1 MVDTVRLVAMPFE
14 GLLGNGCEL
23 KIIEFLLPLKG
34 MGFNLSELSEEIS
47 VSRPTVDRIV
57 KKFVKWGLMKVAS
70 THGRTKYYSLN
81 ESSDFIEVFENLN
94 NRLVEQMLGEEMLCQ
109 IGEYRMHHAPVCIPK
124 PMPLSEEVAGWI
136 AEPSENQTE
145 SNGKIILKDIRDFPN
160 NIIALGVPDAA

>member
-1 MVDTVRLVAMPFE
+1 MPFE

-34 MGFNLSELSEEIS
+34 MEFNLSELAEEVN

-81 ESSDFIEVFENLN
+81 EYSDFVEVFENLN
-94 NRLVEQMLGEEMLCQ
+94 NRLVEQMLGDEMLYQ
-109 IGEYRMHHAPVCIPK
+109 IGDYRMRHTPVCTPK
-124 PMPLSEEVAGWI
+124 PVPLSEEVAGWVR
-136 AEPSENQTE
+136 EVSEWQPELVE
-145 SNGKIILKDIRDFPN
+145 SAFVRDVLDYPDSIITM
-160 NIIALGVPDAA
+160 GVTNAA

>member
-1 MVDTVRLVAMPFE
+1 LVRLVAMPFE

-23 KIIEFLLPLKG
+23 RIIEFLLPLKG
-34 MGFNLSELSEEIS
+34 LEFNLSELSEEIS

-81 ESSDFIEVFENLN
+81 ENSDFIEVFENLN
-94 NRLVEQMLGEEMLCQ
+94 NRLIEKMLGEEMLYQ
-109 IGEYRMHHAPVCIPK
+109 IGEYRMHHTSVCTPK

-136 AEPSENQTE
+136 MEPFESQTE
-145 SNGKIILKDIRDFPN
+145 AKGSVILRDVRDFPN
-160 NIIALGVPDAA
+160 NITSLGVTDAA

>member
-1 MVDTVRLVAMPFE
+1 MVRQVAMPFE

-34 MGFNLSELSEEIS
+34 LEFNLSELSEEVS

-81 ESSDFIEVFENLN
+81 EKSDFIEVFESLN
-94 NRLVEQMLGEEMLCQ
+94 NRLVEQMLGEEMLYQ
-109 IGEYRMHHAPVCIPK
+109 IADYRMQHTPVCTPK
-124 PMPLSEEVAGWI
+124 PVPLSEEVAGWI
-136 AEPSENQTE
+136 REISEKSVE
-145 SNGKIILKDIRDFPN
+145 SVFLREVRDYPN
-160 NIIALGVPDAA
+160 SVISLGVTNAA